1 MPTTGMDKRRI
12 NIFTI
17 TIILFLVLIFLCYHY
32 LINIYEVRVITEPEA
47 LYADNQSTVVVSVVP
62 LNSFGW
68 KALFR
73 TVTAEFEIK
82 EGASLVETVKVDT
95 KNGKLFLRAKDETG
109 KVTILVKSEYSLL
122 PTIVEIPV
130 YPNYT

>member
-1 MPTTGMDKRRI
+1 MLTTGTGKRRI
-12 NIFTI
+12 EIYTI

-82 EGASLVETVKVDT
+82 EGVSLVETVKVDT
-95 KNGKLFLRAKDETG
+95 KNGKLFLRGKNETG
-109 KVTILVKSEYSLL
+109 KVTVLVRSEYSLL
-122 PTIVEIPV
+122 PTIIEIPV

>member
-1 MPTTGMDKRRI
+1 MLTTGTSKRRI
-12 NIFTI
+12 EIYTI

-68 KALFR
+68 RALFR
-73 TVTAEFEIK
+73 TASAEFVIK
-82 EGASLVETVKVDT
+82 EGLPLVEIIKID
-95 KNGKLFLRAKDETG
+95 KSNGRLILKAKSAKG
-109 KVTILVKSEYSLL
+109 KVVIEVKSPFSLL
-122 PTIVEIPV
+122 PTIIEIPV
-130 YPNYT
+130 YPNYG